1 MQQQP
6 RFYPQQLAL
15 FRPHALEE
23 TPQTYAWFEEMRS
36 SDPVFYDGRTWHAF
50 RYEEVSQVMT
60 DYTHFS
66 SQAFGV
72 AGSFLHNTLVAKDPP
87 DHRKLRNLVNQA
99 FTPRA
104 IAHLSDRVRQITQE
118 LLDQVRAQGKMDIV
132 SDLAFPLPAK
142 VIAEMLGVPA
152 EDWDIFQR
160 WAHAGSGDGELPR
173 QERERFIQRMH
184 Q

>member
-36 SDPVFYDGRTWHAF
+36 NDPVFYDGRTWHAF
-50 RYEEVSQVMT
+50 RYEEVSQVLT

-66 SQAFGV
+66 SQAFGLT
-72 AGSFLHNTLVAKDPP
+72 GSFLQNTLIAKDPP

-99 FTPRA
+99 FTPRTVA
-104 IAHLSDRVRQITQE
+104 RLSDRIARVTQE
-118 LLDQVRAQGKMDIV
+118 LLDEVKSRGKMDVV
-132 SDLAFPLPAK
+132 SDIAFPLPAK
-142 VIAEMLGVPA
+142 VIAEMRS
-152 EDWDIFQR
+152 EE
-160 WAHAGSGDGELPR
+160 HTSELQSR
-173 QERERFIQRMH
+173 LHLVCRLLL
-184 Q
+184 